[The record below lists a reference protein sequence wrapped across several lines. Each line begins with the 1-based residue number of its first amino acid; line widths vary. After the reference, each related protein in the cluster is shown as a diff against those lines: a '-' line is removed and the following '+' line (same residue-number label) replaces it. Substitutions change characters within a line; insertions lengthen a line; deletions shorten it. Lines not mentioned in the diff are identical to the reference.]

1 MAQEQIKS
9 KDKFPKTQEFL
20 KGGFH
25 VEKVKDTLFL
35 SDKEQVFGIQPCH
48 FSHVYNCFYHLLL
61 LEISVNSIQFI
72 NNVMLTYYM
81 EGIGLIH
88 WKTKMITI

>member
-35 SDKEQVFGIQPCH
+35 SDKE
-48 FSHVYNCFYHLLL
+48 
-61 LEISVNSIQFI
+61 
-72 NNVMLTYYM
+72 
-81 EGIGLIH
+81 
-88 WKTKMITI
+88 